1 MVQEPPMVLGLNL
14 YLANVLDSGRGYTEN
29 KHREWL
35 GSAGFHDVLRV
46 MTGRFDGSSAII
58 ATKSRR

>member
-1 MVQEPPMVLGLNL
+1 MVLGLNL